1 MIRWSHG
8 ASGSLTM
15 ISVAPV
21 FSQKKKRKKERKRE
35 RDDRDE
41 VNVLVENGGRG
52 GSLGRM
58 LGVWGKT
65 VNDGAVARRSFRRM
79 TLSARCSASP
89 PSTTA
94 FVPTVNQV
102 FWKLLAPVPG
112 LRLPGLYLLFV
123 ALFPVF
129 GVFGH
134 SHSVLLPVDFEQF
147 PRIPWLVRLLAI
159 RNYY

>member
-1 MIRWSHG
+1 
-8 ASGSLTM
+8 
-15 ISVAPV
+15 
-21 FSQKKKRKKERKRE
+21 
-35 RDDRDE
+35 
-41 VNVLVENGGRG
+41 
-52 GSLGRM
+52 
-58 LGVWGKT
+58 
-65 VNDGAVARRSFRRM
+65 M

-123 ALFPVF
+123 ALFPVS